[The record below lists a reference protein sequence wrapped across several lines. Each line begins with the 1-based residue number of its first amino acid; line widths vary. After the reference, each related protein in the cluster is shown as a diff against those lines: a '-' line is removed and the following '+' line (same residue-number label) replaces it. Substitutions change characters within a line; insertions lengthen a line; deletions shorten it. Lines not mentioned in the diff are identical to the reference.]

1 MAPALWGSGRRR
13 AVEGRTSA
21 GSQEEDLVPE
31 GRSDRQ
37 RDAAQET
44 EGRNPLEHADDGA
57 RPRSERS
64 DGGAITPKYSKAY
77 ARLKGKSTPDLK
89 LTGAFQEAIFAKS
102 TSKTFVLS
110 SKDKKKPFLVNRY
123 SDNIF
128 GLNSNG
134 VADVE
139 KDQPFRSALIDNI
152 INSILP

>member
-1 MAPALWGSGRRR
+1 MHPKK
-13 AVEGRTSA
+13 A
-21 GSQEEDLVPE
+21 GGFGIIAFSMNIIEELLKNVRKTQKQMPSLVSRSINQEPGGFEDA
-31 GRSDRQ
+31 Q
-37 RDAAQET
+37 REQM
-44 EGRNPLEHADDGA
+44 L
-57 RPRSERS
+57 RSERS

-139 KDQPFRSALIDNI
+139 KDAPFRSALIDNI